1 MKKIFVLLYILIFM
15 AGNASFADGDLW
27 DNFGDQNVYGQQPVT
42 DEDFEKALESKKGKK
57 KRDKN
62 IPKGEEFRQSNETDS
77 INQMPETLPVV
88 CVSAPI
94 KLSEDAVLPVGHYQ
108 AKGEL
113 KNGTPVIKLY
123 QSKDL
128 MAEIPAVETNDDFNE
143 PEVNFIKM
151 IDAGNDNQV
160 KFIFGSMDF
169 NAYAVMD
176 IAPEG
181 YIRPQR

>member
-1 MKKIFVLLYILIFM
+1 MRFCTYKT
-15 AGNASFADGDLW
+15 
-27 DNFGDQNVYGQQPVT
+27 FGRCR
-42 DEDFEKALESKKGKK
+42 S
-57 KRDKN
+57 
-62 IPKGEEFRQSNETDS
+62 SCW
-77 INQMPETLPVV
+77 TL
-88 CVSAPI
+88 S
-94 KLSEDAVLPVGHYQ
+94 